1 MRKVYFTYMYRIN
14 ILNTHIPETPHH
26 PQYNTSARSFAAAP
40 SKEKTKNLKNLTV
53 HLHICVNSERLCF
66 PAKNNFFQKKMHEEH
81 ARRQR
86 RTMSTTLPLP
96 PPPRARFTSIG
107 PGEHVLG
114 FGLAFPAI
122 DASRV
127 TLLSTTTSEDETK
140 AVGSTT
146 TTTTTERA
154 AGFDAKKES
163 TASLGRALGEL
174 LMECDV
180 SYLYVGVKRTRTR
193 RTNERTNALS
203 VFFF

>member
-1 MRKVYFTYMYRIN
+1 MHDANAWSVVT
-14 ILNTHIPETPHH
+14 TETDDPI
-26 PQYNTSARSFAAAP
+26 RSD
-40 SKEKTKNLKNLTV
+40 V
-53 HLHICVNSERLCF
+53 R
-66 PAKNNFFQKKMHEEH
+66 
-81 ARRQR
+81 
-86 RTMSTTLPLP
+86 MSTTLPLP

-107 PGEHVLG
+107 LGEHVLG

-127 TLLSTTTSEDETK
+127 TLLSTSEDETN
-140 AVGSTT
+140 AVGS

-180 SYLYVGVKRTRTR
+180 SYLYVGVKRTNASNERTR
-193 RTNERTNALS
+193 RTNERTNERTRSRL
-203 VFFF
+203 FFFF